1 MKKKKILLIVLPII
15 FVIIVLGLLAIL
27 YFTTDMFKSNE
38 QLFSKYFV
46 QNGELFSMLE
56 NENTKTL
63 NEFKKNNTYN
73 MTGDLTTTLQ
83 DGSNVQE
90 IKATTAARHDTQTGR
105 TYSELT
111 LKNGDADTLKFS
123 YINSED
129 IYAIKCD
136 DIIANYIGIRNNGLN
151 QFMQNMG
158 VSDVS
163 KVPSSVDFTILSS
176 ISDITEEQKQHII
189 NTYSKTIQESISKDK
204 YTKIGK
210 KDITVG
216 GANYNTNAYKVE
228 IDRDTLKQIVT
239 NCLTTL
245 KDDNA
250 TLVVLSN
257 KFAALGL
264 DENYTDITKL
274 SNKVN
279 DIITKIQQDNSNDTN
294 ISITVYENKG
304 KNVRTE
310 IELNENNTEEIL
322 SSDNII
328 ENSTQAVQKNT
339 TNNTYNITIDT
350 TTNDSIKNADITILS
365 NETKNNSQGTSSK
378 ETNTMRILLSKSQSN
393 SKIINEITVIPN
405 TNNTAQ
411 TFTVTTT
418 IGSENG
424 NSINNSSDVTANI
437 SSDGINVQTIQSSY
451 NQTIEKAEQ
460 VNEIM
465 ELKNS
470 NTVIANNY
478 SKEQLL
484 PFLGQVVLK
493 AQQVIPA
500 KFAQLGI
507 DLSNQAN
514 QNVNG
519 SVASENA
526 TYKLLAI
533 IATSSTSI
541 INANGF
547 NISDAGIAGM
557 TGIAASI
564 MQGQSN
570 IGEMTID
577 TAQ

>member
-163 KVPSSVDFTILSS
+163 NVPSSVDFTILSS

-228 IDRDTLKQIVT
+228 IDGDTLKQIVT

-264 DENYTDITKL
+264 DENYTDITKI
-274 SNKVN
+274 SNKVS

-328 ENSTQAVQKNT
+328 ENSTQTVQENT

-350 TTNDSIKNADITILS
+350 TTNGSKKNADITILS
-365 NETKNNSQGTSSK
+365 NKTKNSSQGTSND
-378 ETNTMRILLSKSQSN
+378 ETNTMQISLSKSQSD
-393 SKIINEITVIPN
+393 SRIINEITVIPN
-405 TNNTAQ
+405 TNNAAQ

-547 NISDAGIAGM
+547 NISDVGIAGM